1 MFILKTQKSN
11 KKKIIKF
18 YQNLINLKCF
28 LHYSFRG
35 EKIKKNEINFVGK
48 QKQTVHVRQ
57 EQLLVNVM
65 PKKEL
70 YLH

>member
-11 KKKIIKF
+11 KKIIKF

-28 LHYSFRG
+28 LHYSFLV

-48 QKQTVHVRQ
+48 QKQTVHVQQ
-57 EQLLVNVM
+57 EQM
-65 PKKEL
+65 
-70 YLH
+70 HC